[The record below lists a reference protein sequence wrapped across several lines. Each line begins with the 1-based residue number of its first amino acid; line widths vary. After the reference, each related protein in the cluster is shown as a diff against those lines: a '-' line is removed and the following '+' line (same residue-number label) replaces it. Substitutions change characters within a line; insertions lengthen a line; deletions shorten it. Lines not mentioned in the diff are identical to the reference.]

1 MKLAPPSV
9 HTLEKIPDT
18 FSALGAI
25 ALRFAG
31 RGRRDSWDCRGS
43 SPHYSWTLLLQSPI
57 RYYDEPSVGGLA
69 PRTLNVLHE
78 YASSPQDSTRRSS
91 DAAQRFRNEPSW

>member
-31 RGRRDSWDCRGS
+31 RGRRDSWDCWGCRDSRRRRDCWS
-43 SPHYSWTLLLQSPI
+43 SLVRTENWNWSISLIWCI
-57 RYYDEPSVGGLA
+57 WSVWLAGTTTGL
-69 PRTLNVLHE
+69 
-78 YASSPQDSTRRSS
+78 S
-91 DAAQRFRNEPSW
+91 